1 MISVLNSLLL
11 FSTTLAEASDE
22 GVNIA
27 QVIAETTAAGHN
39 EGEIKT
45 AIEALAAEGEIY
57 STIDEQTFKV
67 AE

>member
-1 MISVLNSLLL
+1 MLISLLL
-11 FSTTLAEASDE
+11 FSTTLAETSDE

-39 EGEIKT
+39 KGEIKI